1 MQTSSNQGD
10 EPPHYRVWG
19 MDNVAYG
26 PVELPVLT
34 NWVLDERVTADT
46 WVFAEENRAWLKAAQ
61 MPELT
66 IFFERRSHATDTTPA
81 GSIRRSEGIKIGSL
95 RRIKILADMEEKQLE
110 SFVQFMEVVAV
121 RQFAEVFRRGDHG
134 DAMYLVL
141 EGELRA
147 RVIVDK
153 KETTLS
159 TMTVGD
165 FFGEI
170 SLLDEG
176 PRSADVIANSDSR
189 LLKISSAAFA
199 RVMREAPALAA
210 SFLYGLSK
218 SIGARVRVLTQ
229 KYQDSIHFSRLA
241 GAVH

>member
-1 MQTSSNQGD
+1 
-10 EPPHYRVWG
+10 

-46 WVFAEENRAWLKAAQ
+46 WVFAELNQTWTKAAQ

-66 IFFERRSHATDTTPA
+66 IFFERRSSAA
-81 GSIRRSEGIKIGSL
+81 GAISRPEKIKVGSL

-110 SFVQFMEVVAV
+110 SFVQFMEIVAV
-121 RQFAEVFRRGDHG
+121 RQFAEVFRKGEHG

-147 RVIVDK
+147 RVMVDK

-159 TMTVGD
+159 TMTAGD

-170 SLLDEG
+170 SLLDAG

-189 LLKISSAAFA
+189 LLKISSASFA
-199 RVMREAPALAA
+199 RVMGEAPALAA
-210 SFLYGLSK
+210 SFLYGLSQ
-218 SIGARVRVLTQ
+218 SIGARVRVLTK
-229 KYQDSIHFSRLA
+229 KYQDSIQFSRLA
-241 GAVH
+241 GTVH

>member
-1 MQTSSNQGD
+1 METHDDDAPQ
-10 EPPHYRVWG
+10 YRVWG
-19 MDNVAYG
+19 LDNVAYG
-26 PVELPVLT
+26 PVELTVLT
-34 NWVLDERVTADT
+34 NWVLDERVTAQT
-46 WVFAEENRAWLKAAQ
+46 WVFSEEDQAWLRAAQ

-66 IFFERRSHATDTTPA
+66 IFFERRSSGEGGPTG
-81 GSIRRSEGIKIGSL
+81 GSNTRMAGIKIGSL
-95 RRIKILADMEEKQLE
+95 RRIKILAGMEEKQLQ
-110 SFVQFMEVVAV
+110 SFVQFMEVVNV
-121 RQFAEVFRRGDHG
+121 RQFAEVFRRGQPS

-147 RVIVDK
+147 RVIVDG

-176 PRSADVIANSDSR
+176 PRSADVIANADSR
-189 LLKISSAAFA
+189 LLKISSAAFEK
-199 RVMREAPALAA
+199 VMREAPALAA
-210 SFLYGLSK
+210 SFLYGLSR
-218 SIGARVRVLTQ
+218 SVGSRVRVLTQ

-241 GAVH
+241 TAVR

>member
-1 MQTSSNQGD
+1 MPTSNIQSD
-10 EPPHYRVWG
+10 ETPHYRIWG
-19 MDNVAYG
+19 LDNVAYG
-26 PVELPVLT
+26 PVELPVLS
-34 NWVLDERVTADT
+34 NWVLDERVTAQT
-46 WVFAEENRAWLKAAQ
+46 WVFEEANQRWVRASEMKELKI
-61 MPELT
+61 L
-66 IFFERRSHATDTTPA
+66 FERRSGAAATTPA
-81 GSIRRSEGIKIGSL
+81 GSSSRPETLKVASL

-121 RQFAEVFRRGDHG
+121 RQFAEVFRKGEHG

-153 KETTLS
+153 TETTLS
-159 TMTVGD
+159 TMRAGD

-170 SLLDEG
+170 SLLDAG
-176 PRSADVIANSDSR
+176 PRSADVIANSGSR

-199 RVMREAPALAA
+199 RMMGEAPALAA

-218 SIGARVRVLTQ
+218 SVGARVRVLTQ

>member
-1 MQTSSNQGD
+1 MQTD
-10 EPPHYRVWG
+10 ETPRYRVWG
-19 MDNVAYG
+19 ADDVAYG
-26 PVELPVLT
+26 PVELPLLT

-46 WVFAEENRAWLKAAQ
+46 WVFAEENQAWLKAATL
-61 MPELT
+61 PELT
-66 IFFERRSHATDTTPA
+66 IFFERRSGGAGATQGNSNAAP
-81 GSIRRSEGIKIGSL
+81 RGIKIGSL
-95 RRIKILADMEEKQLE
+95 RRIKILAEMEEKQLA
-110 SFVQFMEVVAV
+110 SFVQFMEIVPV
-121 RQFAEVFRRGDHG
+121 RQFAEVFRRGEHG

-147 RVIVDK
+147 RVVVDG

-159 TMTVGD
+159 TISAGD

-170 SLLDEG
+170 SLLDQG

-189 LLKISSAAFA
+189 LLKISTAAFD

-241 GAVH
+241 SAVH

>member
-1 MQTSSNQGD
+1 MATSNIQSD
-10 EPPHYRVWG
+10 ETPQYRVWG
-19 MDNVAYG
+19 LDNVAYG

-46 WVFAEENRAWLKAAQ
+46 WVFAEDSHTWLKAAQ

-66 IFFERRSHATDTTPA
+66 IFFERRSAGATPT
-81 GSIRRSEGIKIGSL
+81 GSIARPDSLKAGSL

-110 SFVQFMEVVAV
+110 SFVQFMEVVTV
-121 RQFAEVFRRGDHG
+121 RQFAEVFRRGEHG

-159 TMTVGD
+159 TMRVGD

-170 SLLDEG
+170 SLLDAG

-199 RVMREAPALAA
+199 RVMGEAPALAA